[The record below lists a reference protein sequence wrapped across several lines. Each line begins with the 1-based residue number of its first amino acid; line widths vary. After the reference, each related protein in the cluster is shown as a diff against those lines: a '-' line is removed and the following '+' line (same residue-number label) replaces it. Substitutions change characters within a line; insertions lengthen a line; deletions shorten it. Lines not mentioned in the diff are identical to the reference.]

1 MLARACG
8 DAGFDVAVVGLRVC
22 AVVGEHARCELMPGA
37 GGQLVGVGRTVCARR
52 GWEMDRAAV
61 VGQGVVVLFGAGEG

>member
-22 AVVGEHARCELMPGA
+22 AVVGEHARCELVPGA
-37 GGQLVGVGRTVCARR
+37 GGELVRVRRTVCA
-52 GWEMDRAAV
+52 GGDWEMDRAAV